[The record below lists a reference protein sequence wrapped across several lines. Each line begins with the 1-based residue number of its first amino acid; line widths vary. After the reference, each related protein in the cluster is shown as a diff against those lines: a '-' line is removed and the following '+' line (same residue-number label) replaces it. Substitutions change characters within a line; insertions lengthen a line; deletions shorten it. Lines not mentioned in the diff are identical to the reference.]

1 MMELKG
7 KTALVTGAS
16 RGIGRAIA
24 LYLAELGAQVA
35 VNYSSSEQ
43 RALEVVE
50 AIKGKGGRAIAI
62 KADVSNPQEVEAMF
76 ERVLEEFGDLD
87 ILVNNAG
94 ITRDGL
100 LIRMKQEDWDAVL
113 DINLKG
119 VYNCSKAAA
128 KIMVRRRKGKIINIS
143 SVVGVAGNA
152 GQANYAAA
160 KAGVIGFSKAIAREL
175 APRNIQ
181 VNVVAPGFIETDMT
195 AALPET
201 IRQEMLKQIP
211 LGRYGDPMDVAYVV
225 GFLASDK
232 SQYITGQVIHVDGG
246 MIM

>member
-1 MMELKG
+1 MMELEG
-7 KTALVTGAS
+7 RTALVTGAS

-24 LYLAELGAQVA
+24 IYLAELGAQVA

-43 RALEVVE
+43 RAIEVVE
-50 AIKGKGGRAIAI
+50 AIRGKGGRAIAV

-76 ERVLEEFGDLD
+76 EKVLNEFGDLH

-94 ITRDGL
+94 ITRDAL

-113 DINLKG
+113 DTNLKG

-128 KIMVRRRKGKIINIS
+128 KIMIKKRRGKIINIS

-152 GQANYAAA
+152 GQSNYAAA

-195 AALPET
+195 AALPES

-232 SQYITGQVIHVDGG
+232 SRYITGQVIHVDGG

>member
-1 MMELKG
+1 MELEG
-7 KTALVTGAS
+7 RTALVTGAS

-50 AIKGKGGRAIAI
+50 AIKEKGGRAIAV

-113 DINLKG
+113 DTNLKG

-128 KIMVRRRKGKIINIS
+128 KIMIKKRSGKIINIS
-143 SVVGVAGNA
+143 SVVGVTGNA

-160 KAGVIGFSKAIAREL
+160 KAGIIGFSKAIAREL

-195 AALPET
+195 AALPESV
-201 IRQEMLKQIP
+201 RQEMLKQIP

>member
-1 MMELKG
+1 MELKG

-24 LYLAELGAQVA
+24 IYLAELGAQVA

-50 AIKGKGGRAIAI
+50 AIKEKGGRAIAV

-76 ERVLEEFGDLD
+76 ERVLEEFGGLD

-113 DINLKG
+113 DTNLNG

-128 KIMVRRRKGKIINIS
+128 KIMVKKRRGKIINIS

-160 KAGVIGFSKAIAREL
+160 KAGVIGFTKAIAREL

-195 AALPET
+195 AALPEAVK
-201 IRQEMLKQIP
+201 QEMLKQIP

>member
-1 MMELKG
+1 MELKG
-7 KTALVTGAS
+7 STALITGAS

-35 VNYSSSEQ
+35 VNYASSEDD
-43 RALEVVE
+43 AHEVVE
-50 AIKGKGGRAIAI
+50 LIKNKGGRAVAI
-62 KADVSNPQEVEAMF
+62 KADVADVQDVESMF
-76 ERVLEEFGDLD
+76 GKVLNEFGDLH

-94 ITRDGL
+94 INRDGL

-113 DINLKG
+113 DTNLRG
-119 VYNCSKAAA
+119 VYNCSKEAAR
-128 KIMVRRRKGKIINIS
+128 IMIRKRRGKIINIS
-143 SVVGVAGNA
+143 SVVGVSGNA
-152 GQANYAAA
+152 GQSNYAAA
-160 KAGVIGFSKAIAREL
+160 KAGIIGFSKAIAREL

-181 VNVVAPGFIETDMT
+181 VNVVAPGFIKTDMT
-195 AALPET
+195 DRLPE
-201 IRQEMLKQIP
+201 RVKQEMLNQIP
-211 LGRYGDPMDVAYVV
+211 LGRYGKPNEVAYIV

>member
-1 MMELKG
+1 MELKG

>member
-1 MMELKG
+1 MMELEG

>member
-195 AALPET
+195 TALPET

>member
-1 MMELKG
+1 MELEG
-7 KTALVTGAS
+7 RTALVTGAS

-24 LYLAELGAQVA
+24 VYLAELGAQVA

-43 RALEVVE
+43 RAIEVVE
-50 AIKGKGGRAIAI
+50 AIKEKGGRAIAV
-62 KADVSNPQEVEAMF
+62 KADVSNLQEVEAMF
-76 ERVLEEFGDLD
+76 EKVLNEFGDLH

-94 ITRDGL
+94 ITRDAL

-113 DINLKG
+113 DTNLKG

-128 KIMVRRRKGKIINIS
+128 KIMIKKRRGKIINIS

-152 GQANYAAA
+152 GQSNYAAA

-195 AALPET
+195 AALPES

-232 SQYITGQVIHVDGG
+232 SRYITGQVIHVDGG

>member
-1 MMELKG
+1 MELKG

-24 LYLAELGAQVA
+24 IYLAELGAQVA

-43 RALEVVE
+43 KALEVVE
-50 AIKGKGGRAIAI
+50 AIKGKGGKAIAV
-62 KADVSNPQEVEAMF
+62 KADVSNQEEVEVMF
-76 ERVLEEFGDLD
+76 KRVLEEFGGLD

-113 DINLKG
+113 NTNLKG

-128 KIMVRRRKGKIINIS
+128 KIMVKRRNGKIINIS

-181 VNVVAPGFIETDMT
+181 VNVVAPGFIDTDMT
-195 AALPET
+195 AVLPEAVK
-201 IRQEMLKQIP
+201 QEMLKQIP
-211 LGRYGDPMDVAYVV
+211 LGRCGDPMDVAYVV

-232 SQYITGQVIHVDGG
+232 SRYITGQVIHVDGG

>member
-1 MMELKG
+1 MELEG

>member
-1 MMELKG
+1 MELEG
-7 KTALVTGAS
+7 RTALVTGAS

-24 LYLAELGAQVA
+24 IYLAELGAQVA

-43 RALEVVE
+43 RAIEVVE
-50 AIKGKGGRAIAI
+50 AIKEKGGRAIAV

-76 ERVLEEFGDLD
+76 EKVLNEFGDLH

-94 ITRDGL
+94 ITRDAL

-113 DINLKG
+113 DTNLKG

-128 KIMVRRRKGKIINIS
+128 KIMIKKRRGKIINIS

-152 GQANYAAA
+152 GQSNYAAA

-181 VNVVAPGFIETDMT
+181 VNVVAPGFIKTDMT
-195 AALPET
+195 AALPES

>member
-1 MMELKG
+1 MELEG
-7 KTALVTGAS
+7 RTALVTGAS

-24 LYLAELGAQVA
+24 IYLAELGAQVA

-43 RALEVVE
+43 RAIEVVE
-50 AIKGKGGRAIAI
+50 AIRGKGGRAIAV

-76 ERVLEEFGDLD
+76 EKVLNEFGDLH

-94 ITRDGL
+94 ITRDAL

-113 DINLKG
+113 DTNLKG

-128 KIMVRRRKGKIINIS
+128 KIMIKKRRGKIINIS

-152 GQANYAAA
+152 GQSNYAAA

-195 AALPET
+195 AALPES

-232 SQYITGQVIHVDGG
+232 SRYITGQVIHVDGG

>member
-1 MMELKG
+1 MELEG
-7 KTALVTGAS
+7 RTALVTGAS

-24 LYLAELGAQVA
+24 IYLAELGAQVA

-43 RALEVVE
+43 RAIEVVE
-50 AIKGKGGRAIAI
+50 AIKEKGRRAIAV

-76 ERVLEEFGDLD
+76 EKVLNEFGDLH

-94 ITRDGL
+94 ITRDAL

-113 DINLKG
+113 DTNLKG

-128 KIMVRRRKGKIINIS
+128 KIMIKKRRGKIINIS

-152 GQANYAAA
+152 GQSNYAAA

-195 AALPET
+195 AALPES

-232 SQYITGQVIHVDGG
+232 SRYITGQVIHVDGG

>member
-1 MMELKG
+1 MMELEG

-50 AIKGKGGRAIAI
+50 AIQEKGGRAIAV

-113 DINLKG
+113 DTNLKG

-128 KIMVRRRKGKIINIS
+128 KIMIKKRRGKIINIS

-195 AALPET
+195 AALPESVK
-201 IRQEMLKQIP
+201 QEMLKQIP

>member
-1 MMELKG
+1 MELEG

-76 ERVLEEFGDLD
+76 DRVLEEFGDLD

>member
-1 MMELKG
+1 MDLKG
-7 KTALVTGAS
+7 MTAVVTGAS
-16 RGIGRAIA
+16 RGIGRAVAI
-24 LYLAELGAQVA
+24 YLAELGAQVA
-35 VNYSSSEQ
+35 VNYASSEQ
-43 RALEVVE
+43 HALEVVDL
-50 AIKGKGGRAIAI
+50 IKSKGGRAIAI
-62 KADVSNPQEVEAMF
+62 KADVANAQDVEGMF
-76 ERVLEEFGDLD
+76 EKVLAEFGDLH

-94 ITRDGL
+94 ITRDTL

-113 DINLKG
+113 DTNLKG
-119 VYNCSKAAA
+119 VYNCTKAAA
-128 KIMVRRRKGKIINIS
+128 KIMIKKRRGKIINIS
-143 SVVGVAGNA
+143 SVVGVSGNA

-160 KAGVIGFSKAIAREL
+160 KAGVIGFSKAVAREL

-195 AALPET
+195 NVLPEST
-201 IRQEMLKQIP
+201 KQEMLKQIP

-232 SQYITGQVIHVDGG
+232 NQYITGQVIHVDGG

>member
-1 MMELKG
+1 MELKG
-7 KTALVTGAS
+7 KKALVTGAS

-24 LYLAELGAQVA
+24 IYLAELGAQVA
-35 VNYSSSEQ
+35 VNYSNSEQ

-50 AIKGKGGRAIAI
+50 AIKEKGGRAIAV
-62 KADVSNPQEVEAMF
+62 KADVSNPGEVEAMF
-76 ERVLEEFGDLD
+76 ERVLEEFGGLD

-113 DINLKG
+113 DTNLKG

-128 KIMVRRRKGKIINIS
+128 KIMIKKRRGKIINIS

-195 AALPET
+195 AALPEQV
-201 IRQEMLKQIP
+201 RQEMLKQIP

-232 SQYITGQVIHVDGG
+232 SRYITGQVIHVDGG

>member
-1 MMELKG
+1 MMELEG

-76 ERVLEEFGDLD
+76 DRVLEEFGDLD

>member
-1 MMELKG
+1 MELKG
-7 KTALVTGAS
+7 STALITGAS

-35 VNYSSSEQ
+35 VNYASSEDD
-43 RALEVVE
+43 AHEVVE
-50 AIKGKGGRAIAI
+50 LLKNKGGRAVAI
-62 KADVSNPQEVEAMF
+62 KADVADVQDVESMF
-76 ERVLEEFGDLD
+76 GKVLNEFGDLH

-94 ITRDGL
+94 INRDGL

-113 DINLKG
+113 DTNLRG
-119 VYNCSKAAA
+119 VYNCSKEAAR
-128 KIMVRRRKGKIINIS
+128 IMIRKRRGKIINIS
-143 SVVGVAGNA
+143 SVVGVSGNA
-152 GQANYAAA
+152 GQSNYAAA
-160 KAGVIGFSKAIAREL
+160 KAGIIGFSKAIAREL

-181 VNVVAPGFIETDMT
+181 VNVVAPGFIKTDMT
-195 AALPET
+195 DRLPE
-201 IRQEMLKQIP
+201 RVKQEMLNQIP
-211 LGRYGDPMDVAYVV
+211 LGRYGKPNEVAYIV

>member
-1 MMELKG
+1 MMELEG
-7 KTALVTGAS
+7 RTALVTGAS

-24 LYLAELGAQVA
+24 IYLAELGAQVA

-43 RALEVVE
+43 RAIEVVE
-50 AIKGKGGRAIAI
+50 AIRGKGGRAIAI

-76 ERVLEEFGDLD
+76 EKVLNEFGDLH

-94 ITRDGL
+94 ITRDAL

-113 DINLKG
+113 DTNLKG

-128 KIMVRRRKGKIINIS
+128 RIMIKKRRGKIINIS

-152 GQANYAAA
+152 GQSNYAAA

-195 AALPET
+195 AALPES

-232 SQYITGQVIHVDGG
+232 SRYITGQVIHVDGG

>member
-1 MMELKG
+1 
-7 KTALVTGAS
+7 
-16 RGIGRAIA
+16 
-24 LYLAELGAQVA
+24 VA
-35 VNYSSSEQ
+35 NEQ
-43 RALEVVE
+43 DVE
-50 AIKGKGGRAIAI
+50 G
-62 KADVSNPQEVEAMF
+62 MF
-76 ERVLEEFGDLD
+76 EKVLAEFGDLH

-94 ITRDGL
+94 ITRDTL

-113 DINLKG
+113 DTNLKG
-119 VYNCSKAAA
+119 VYNCTKAAA
-128 KIMVRRRKGKIINIS
+128 KIMIKKRRGKIINIS
-143 SVVGVAGNA
+143 SVVGVSGNA

-160 KAGVIGFSKAIAREL
+160 KAGVIGFSKAVAREL

-195 AALPET
+195 NVLPESAK
-201 IRQEMLKQIP
+201 QEMLKQIP

-225 GFLASDK
+225 GFLASHR

>member
-1 MMELKG
+1 MELEG

-50 AIKGKGGRAIAI
+50 AIQEKGGRAIAV

-113 DINLKG
+113 DTNLKG

-128 KIMVRRRKGKIINIS
+128 KIMIKKRRGKIINIS

-195 AALPET
+195 AALPESVK
-201 IRQEMLKQIP
+201 QEMLKQIP

>member
-76 ERVLEEFGDLD
+76 DRVLEEFGDLD